1 MLCSGTI
8 ATDEVPQP
16 AEVEGATSTSEKLI
30 EQLRNT
36 CTTTATE
43 MIMLAAKDPKI
54 AAGKAASCDD
64 LTEAEK
70 GKLLS
75 LVSKCV
81 AMIAALQHM
90 GQYIAS
96 EQRQSLVMQGQRQAV
111 LDALGLM
118 LAEMQQVS
126 QSCPVHGVCSCV
138 CVCVCVCWLVASVLL
153 CLLMLALRMMA
164 VDAQGQRN
172 ALCGTQQCHADLPRN
187 LWLS

>member
-1 MLCSGTI
+1 MSCSGTI

-30 EQLRNT
+30 EQLRNA

-43 MIMLAAKDPKI
+43 TMMVAAKDPKI
-54 AAGKAASCDD
+54 AAGRAASGDD
-64 LTEAEK
+64 LTEGEK

-81 AMIAALQHM
+81 AMVAALQHM

-126 QSCPVHGVCSCV
+126 PPCPYRVFGYTPRAGCV
-138 CVCVCVCWLVASVLL
+138 CVCVCVCVSV
-153 CLLMLALRMMA
+153 CVGVCECVCER
-164 VDAQGQRN
+164 VCVWVRG
-172 ALCGTQQCHADLPRN
+172 
-187 LWLS
+187 